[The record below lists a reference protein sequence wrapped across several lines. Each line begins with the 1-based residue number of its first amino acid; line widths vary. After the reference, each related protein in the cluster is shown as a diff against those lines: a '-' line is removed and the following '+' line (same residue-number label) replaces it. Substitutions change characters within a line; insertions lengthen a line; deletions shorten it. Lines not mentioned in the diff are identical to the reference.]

1 MTTKFEYFCHFG
13 LFFDI
18 FQLFLT
24 INIYFLF
31 FQPFEEATAPSSMST
46 EFESLEPQSLSS
58 RIHESPNRE
67 FSSEDEV
74 TLSLDEKNCTLTRMT
89 GRRQKLPT
97 LMPDNSSL
105 NLWNLLCKNIGKD
118 LSKISMPGM
127 IIFILPFKIFTK
139 ILTLSYFN
147 FRALFLT

>member
-1 MTTKFEYFCHFG
+1 M
-13 LFFDI
+13 
-18 FQLFLT
+18 T
-24 INIYFLF
+24 INIFPF

-67 FSSEDEV
+67 FVNREAEV

-118 LSKISMPGM
+118 LSKISMPGK
-127 IIFILPFKIFTK
+127 IKSVAQIEWKNTHIYIFFYFGFKNKRI
-139 ILTLSYFN
+139 
-147 FRALFLT
+147 

>member
-1 MTTKFEYFCHFG
+1 
-13 LFFDI
+13 
-18 FQLFLT
+18 
-24 INIYFLF
+24 
-31 FQPFEEATAPSSMST
+31 MST

-67 FSSEDEV
+67 FSSEAEV

-118 LSKISMPGM
+118 LSKISMPGK
-127 IIFILPFKIFTK
+127 INTIFDASPSKLLDVF
-139 ILTLSYFN
+139 YFHKN
-147 FRALFLT
+147 INA